1 MIRGDSDY
9 KQVKHGSSSNEEL
22 VVLLFERALRQQLLA
37 RKDYDDGNYIE
48 GSERLRKVREIYG
61 ELIISLDHSAAPEL
75 SDRLARLYVWMM
87 GELGR
92 AAVEKSNARLKSTI
106 KVTHDLMEGFA
117 SAFRGESAEA
127 GEE

>member
-22 VVLLFERALRQQLLA
+22 VVLLFERALRQQFLA
-37 RKDYDDGNYIE
+37 RRDYDDGNYIE
-48 GSERLRKVREIYG
+48 GSERLRKVREIFG
-61 ELIISLDHSAAPEL
+61 ELRISLDHVAAPDM
-75 SDRLARLYVWMM
+75 SDRLAGLYVWLM
-87 GELGR
+87 GELSR

-106 KVTHDLMEGFA
+106 KVTQDLMEGFA
-117 SAFRGESAEA
+117 GAFRGETAEP